1 MKRLKKTLGLVLA
14 STFIIGSSTTV
25 LAVTPQWKNP
35 VPEIPDI
42 SNIELPDS
50 LKDKINSVVEDY
62 FKDHPL
68 DFGDIEFLDAP
79 NVTFAKYVHSNY
91 FWNRNR
97 LQINWDKVDKAKY
110 YEVKVTK
117 TDGTAKTYTSYNTSL
132 FVYKDDDDFIT
143 DCVRS
148 GSVQVRAC
156 GENIGSSMWSDAK
169 TISCNALHRS

>member
-1 MKRLKKTLGLVLA
+1 MKKSKKFLSLVLVG
-14 STFIIGSSTTV
+14 TFIIGSSTTV
-25 LAVTPQWKNP
+25 LAVTPQWTNP
-35 VPEIPDI
+35 IPEIPDI

-50 LKDKINSVVEDY
+50 VKDKINSAVNEY
-62 FKDHPL
+62 LKDHPL
-68 DFGDIEFLDAP
+68 DLDGIEFLSTP
-79 NVTFAKYVHSNY
+79 KVTSAKYVHSNY

-97 LQINWDKVDKAKY
+97 LQITWDKVDKAEY

-117 TDGTAKTYTSYNTSL
+117 TDGTSKTYTSDNTSI

>member
-25 LAVTPQWKNP
+25 FAVTPQWKNP
-35 VPEIPDI
+35 VPKIPDI
-42 SNIELPDS
+42 SNIEIPDS
-50 LKDKINSVVEDY
+50 VKDKINSAVNDY
-62 FKDHPL
+62 LKDHPL
-68 DFGDIEFLDAP
+68 DLDDIEFLSTP
-79 NVTFAKYVHSNY
+79 NVTSAKYVHSNY

-117 TDGTAKTYTSYNTSL
+117 TDGTSKTYTSYNTSL

-148 GSVQVRAC
+148 GSVKVRAC
-156 GENIGSSMWSDAK
+156 GENVGSSMWSDAK
-169 TISCNALHRS
+169 TITCNALHRR

>member
-1 MKRLKKTLGLVLA
+1 MKRLKKFLSLVLVG
-14 STFIIGSSTTV
+14 TFIIGSSTTV
-25 LAVTPQWKNP
+25 LAVTPQWTNP
-35 VPEIPDI
+35 IPEIPDI

-50 LKDKINSVVEDY
+50 VKDKINSAVDEY
-62 FKDHPL
+62 LKDHPL
-68 DFGDIEFLDAP
+68 DLDGIEFLSTP
-79 NVTFAKYVHSNY
+79 NVTSAKYVHSNF

-117 TDGTAKTYTSYNTSL
+117 TDGTSKTYTSYNTSL
-132 FVYKDDDDFIT
+132 FVYNDDDFIT

-148 GSVQVRAC
+148 GSVKVRAC

-169 TISCNALHRS
+169 IITCNALHRS

>member
-25 LAVTPQWKNP
+25 LAVTPQWTNP
-35 VPEIPDI
+35 IPEIPDI

-50 LKDKINSVVEDY
+50 VKDKINSIVEDY

-79 NVTFAKYVHSNY
+79 NVTSAKYVHSNY

-97 LQINWDKVDKAKY
+97 LQITWDKVDKAEY
-110 YEVKVTK
+110 YEIKVTK

-148 GSVQVRAC
+148 ASVKVRAC
-156 GENIGSSMWSDAK
+156 GENIGLSMWSDAK
-169 TISCNALHRS
+169 TITCNALHRS